1 MPPRSNQFLAA
12 LCLLTSAGSEA
23 SAFSASRQESDAKI
37 QSQLQK
43 TAVIDEDGRMTE
55 EEYARK
61 KGRPLAEVQNRF
73 AATGVLRCEKRSA
86 SAQLTGSDNTIT
98 TVAHILLGM
107 DCDKKSSPS
116 KCSFSVKR
124 GDKEQSSEI
133 SELVGMGFKCP
144 TPPKRKNDW
153 AVLKLKSPMKGVT
166 PYTLPYPDEDVKDG
180 DDVISVAASGRDF
193 DRADP
198 RTGKKVFTKSIED
211 CQGRQPYYEDGFEV
225 LFLSNCD
232 SSPGSSGGS
241 ILRARKRYDV
251 LMGITATNNETD
263 TQIAQAAKR
272 GTPTAAPYVEGKW
285 ATYQIPLSGEFLQV
299 LEKAIGGRPPL

>member
-1 MPPRSNQFLAA
+1 VAARSSHLLAA
-12 LCLLTSAGSEA
+12 LSLLASAGSEA
-23 SAFSASRQESDAKI
+23 HAFSALRPEDDAKT
-37 QSQLQK
+37 QSQFQK

-61 KGRPLAEVQNRF
+61 KGIPLTEVQNRF
-73 AATGVLRCEKRSA
+73 AATGVLKCAKHSA
-86 SAQLTGSDNTIT
+86 SGQLTGSDNTIT
-98 TVAHILLGM
+98 TVAHIFVGM
-107 DCDKKSSPS
+107 GCNAKNTPRN
-116 KCSFSVKR
+116 CSFTAKFR
-124 GDKEQSSEI
+124 DREQTSEI

-144 TPPKRKNDW
+144 IRPKRQNDW
-153 AVLKLKSPMKGVT
+153 AVLKLKSPMRGIT
-166 PYTLPYPDEDVKDG
+166 PYTLPYPDEDVKDR

-198 RTGKKVFTKSIED
+198 RTGKKVFTKSIEE

-251 LMGITATNNETD
+251 LMGITANNNETD

-272 GTPTAAPYVEGKW
+272 GTPNHGPYVEGKW
-285 ATYQIPLSGEFLQV
+285 ATYQVPLSGEFLQL
-299 LEKAIGGRPPL
+299 LETAIGGRPPL